1 MSEDWFSVAGGALD
15 GAFPVMSDAS
25 SRERFADL
33 GV

>member
-1 MSEDWFSVAGGALD
+1 MSEDWFSVDGGALD
-15 GAFPVMSDAS
+15 GECSFMPDAS